1 MNNQTYTPSPTKQT
15 LPYADQADEKQRRRQ
30 DRSMGKSLQKNRKQ
44 VATIAVLGV
53 LWIGLLGGGYY
64 AANQY
69 IASSHSY
76 IDQRLH
82 EAQTANQQQMA
93 KLEEQ
98 IKTLSSELGTVHDGL
113 GSIQEELQ
121 MTGEALGGTDKTKQA
136 LTTRI
141 DQLNKQLGELRA
153 SLKKLED
160 AARAW

>member
-1 MNNQTYTPSPTKQT
+1 MNNQTYTPSTSKQT
-15 LPYADQADEKQRRRQ
+15 LPYADQAEEKQRRRQ
-30 DRSMGKSLQKNRKQ
+30 ERSLGKSLAKNRTQ
-44 VATIAVLGV
+44 VTTSIILGT
-53 LWIGLLGGGYY
+53 LWVALLGGGYY
-64 AANQY
+64 AANHY
-69 IASSHSY
+69 IESSHAY
-76 IDQRLH
+76 IDQRLA
-82 EAQTANQQQMA
+82 EAQSANQHQMD

-98 IKTLSSELGTVHDGL
+98 IQSLTTELGTVQDGL